1 MLITIFVDA
10 DACPVKKE
18 IFAVARK
25 YNLKVY
31 LVANSWLRIPQDES
45 IELIVVGNKQLDE
58 ADDWIADH
66 ISAGDIAIT
75 SDVPLAARCL
85 EKDASVL
92 DAKGHVFT
100 KESIGGSLANR
111 NLMTY
116 LREMGDYAPGQAP
129 YDKRDRSK
137 FLQYFNQIIQTALRK
152 KGSD

>member
-1 MLITIFVDA
+1 MIRIFIDA

-25 YNLKVY
+25 HHLKVF
-31 LVANSWLRIPQDES
+31 VVTNSWLRLPQEEI
-45 IELIVVGNKQLDE
+45 IELVVVGNKMDE
-58 ADDWIADH
+58 ADNWIAEQ
-66 ISAGDIAIT
+66 ITEGDIAIT

-92 DAKGHVFT
+92 DSKGHIFT
-100 KESIGGSLANR
+100 KESIGSSLATR

-116 LREMGDYAPGQAP
+116 LREMGDYTPGQAP

-137 FLQYFNQIIQTALRK
+137 FLQYFNQLIQTALRK
-152 KGSD
+152 QNAG